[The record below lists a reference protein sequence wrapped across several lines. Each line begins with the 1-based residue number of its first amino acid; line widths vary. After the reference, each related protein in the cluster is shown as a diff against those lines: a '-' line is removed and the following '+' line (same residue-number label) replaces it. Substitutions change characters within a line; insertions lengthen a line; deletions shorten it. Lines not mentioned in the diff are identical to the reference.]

1 MTSAK
6 NFVLMASLHRDFGAL
21 REPVWRPTLVEG
33 ARSVVKK
40 FNEHSPRLFRNANKA
55 LKTIPTMLNRPA
67 QDLGAPSR
75 DPTIGWCPLQT
86 PWFAS
91 KSIGTIGLRPQ
102 L

>member
-21 REPVWRPTLVEG
+21 RESVWRPTLVEG
-33 ARSVVKK
+33 ARPVVKK

-67 QDLGAPSR
+67 QDLGAPGR